1 MTFDLCAEVISTFVG
16 GIEVEA
22 QGILGQ
28 IVDQC
33 AAVRTQT
40 CAVANYALGIDTY
53 QWSR

>member
-1 MTFDLCAEVISTFVG
+1 VSFDLAAEVVAAFVG
-16 GIEVEA
+16 GIEIHVP
-22 QGILGQ
+22 GVLGQ